1 MFLLLPQK
9 DVQQPAS
16 LRDLASQNQVL
27 LKRSHKFASSRTIAL
42 LVRTEKCKAISFCEV
57 EGVLPDRCPGRQCE
71 SLSAV
76 TCGREERQIVCRVW
90 NLRRDTW
97 MERESMSVGC
107 VGRRRRHGGPPWL
120 RVACEVGRRSDFRGR
135 LVSCPGPSPG
145 QLGGNHGL
153 QVGGLWVVVD
163 GPERR
168 CHRALH

>member
-1 MFLLLPQK
+1 MLLHERSPCWSGQK
-9 DVQQPAS
+9 SARQFRSARSRVCYRIDV
-16 LRDLASQNQVL
+16 LADNVKL
-27 LKRSHKFASSRTIAL
+27 
-42 LVRTEKCKAISFCEV
+42 
-57 EGVLPDRCPGRQCE
+57 

-76 TCGREERQIVCRVW
+76 TCGGEERQIVCRVW

-107 VGRRRRHGGPPWL
+107 VGRRRHGGPPWL

-163 GPERR
+163 GPER
-168 CHRALH
+168 CGHRALERRRTGFGETSTLALRLPGALSM